1 MNNDFNKYKINT
13 TKMKESKS
21 EKQEKH
27 QSITRKQAIKKA
39 GYSLLT
45 AATLV
50 FLSTKQSS
58 AGS

>member
-1 MNNDFNKYKINT
+1 
-13 TKMKESKS
+13 MKESKS

-50 FLSTKQSS
+50 FLFTKQSS